1 MLSIYIK
8 LKVEIE
14 MNNKEIK
21 FSNTKGFRGFL
32 LIGGLAFLIIM
43 GYFYIGG
50 LIKANRLK
58 SDCTETTTGLV
69 YTYPYSGRN
78 SGLMEKRVGAH
89 YEVNGRTYSVMGIDS
104 VDHRPNEEI
113 TVHYNPGNPEDG
125 YAGNAP
131 YHISHLIG
139 ALSLF
144 FGLMMIVAFFKLHAE
159 RS

>member
-58 SDCTETTTGLV
+58 SDCILI
-69 YTYPYSGRN
+69 R
-78 SGLMEKRVGAH
+78 
-89 YEVNGRTYSVMGIDS
+89 
-104 VDHRPNEEI
+104 EEI
-113 TVHYNPGNPEDG
+113 RDSWKKESVHIMRLTEE
-125 YAGNAP
+125 
-131 YHISHLIG
+131 LI
-139 ALSLF
+139 L
-144 FGLMMIVAFFKLHAE
+144 
-159 RS
+159 